1 MEDDEK
7 SLNMAINVANFI
19 LFSEKDY
26 LKRNTVNYSKDE
38 RRIMQDEAVSI
49 YKTIAKKLHWPK
61 YWKQIRQLLFKL
73 DKARKQKQE
82 ADIET
87 DQEKI
92 YAKLV
97 CAMLESWHFGSQNTD
112 LEEVVKFRGK
122 FHETVEIEMPEID
135 LFQEM
140 EN

>member
-61 YWKQIRQLLFKL
+61 YWKQIR
-73 DKARKQKQE
+73 
-82 ADIET
+82 
-87 DQEKI
+87 
-92 YAKLV
+92 
-97 CAMLESWHFGSQNTD
+97 
-112 LEEVVKFRGK
+112 
-122 FHETVEIEMPEID
+122 
-135 LFQEM
+135 
-140 EN
+140 